1 MSHINENALQLRTR
15 ASGGRPTLLKINP
28 NRYNRVS
35 FSARVGESWL
45 NADLTIDGWK
55 DFCNY
60 IVMAAR
66 SKEKVDYAI
75 QLKKKDQVYGVVV
88 IGRDDDGLVYVELA
102 NNSTGKVRF
111 DFLPKHQ
118 FIHMKSG
125 QPMPESEL
133 SRNRA
138 IAWAGLVEPM
148 VIELWKAAYK
158 VDDAQP
164 TGGGNRGGYNNGG
177 NRGGYNGSNGSNGGN
192 RGGYQ
197 QQQQQST
204 PQAADGDLADYLP

>member
-60 IVMAAR
+60 ITMSAR

-75 QLKKKDQVYGVVV
+75 QLKKKEQVYGVVV

-102 NNSTGKVRF
+102 NTDKGKVRF

-138 IAWAGLVEPM
+138 IAWASLVEPM
-148 VIELWKAAYK
+148 VIELWKTAYK
-158 VDDAQP
+158 VEDAQP
-164 TGGGNRGGYNNGG
+164 QGGGRGGYNNNGG
-177 NRGGYNGSNGSNGGN
+177 NRGGYNNNGGN

-197 QQQQQST
+197 QQQQSA

>member
-15 ASGGRPTLLKINP
+15 ATGGRPTLMKINP

-35 FSARVGESWL
+35 FSARVGEGWI
-45 NADLTIDGWK
+45 NADLTIDAWG

-60 IVMAAR
+60 IRMAAR
-66 SKEKVDYAI
+66 SKETVNYAI
-75 QLKKKDQVYGVVV
+75 QLKKKEQVYAVVV
-88 IGRDDDGLVYVELA
+88 VGRDDDGLVYVELA
-102 NNSTGKVRF
+102 NTGNGKVRF

-133 SRNRA
+133 SRNRS
-138 IAWAGLVEPM
+138 IAWVNLVEPM
-148 VIELWKAAYK
+148 VVKLWEAAYK
-158 VDDAQP
+158 AEDAQP
-164 TGGGNRGGYNNGG
+164 QGGNRGNYNGGGNRGGYNGGG
-177 NRGGYNGSNGSNGGN
+177 NRGGYN
-192 RGGYQ
+192 Q
-197 QQQQQST
+197 HQAQ

>member
-15 ASGGRPTLLKINP
+15 ASGGRPTLMKINP

-35 FSARVGESWL
+35 FSARVGEGWI
-45 NADLTIDGWK
+45 NADLTIDAWS

-60 IVMAAR
+60 IRMAAR
-66 SKEKVDYAI
+66 SKDTGVNFAI
-75 QLKKKDQVYGVVV
+75 QLKKKEQVYAVVV
-88 IGRDDDGLVYVELA
+88 VGRDDDGLVYVELA
-102 NNSTGKVRF
+102 NTGNGKVRF
-111 DFLPKHQ
+111 EFLPKHQ

-125 QPMPESEL
+125 QPMSESEL

-138 IAWAGLVEPM
+138 LAWANLVEPM

-158 VDDAQP
+158 VEDAQAQGGQRGNYGGGGNRGNYNN
-164 TGGGNRGGYNNGG
+164 GGGNRGGY
-177 NRGGYNGSNGSNGGN
+177 
-192 RGGYQ
+192 Q
-197 QQQQQST
+197 HPQAQ